1 LGAEF
6 QTQKHDD
13 AVHGVNM
20 SSVPKKD
27 AEVVSTHP
35 DGREIPPRKV
45 SNHVN
50 GIVRQEQSL

>member
-1 LGAEF
+1 LGADF

-13 AVHGVNM
+13 AVHGM
-20 SSVPKKD
+20 QYAISSKKD
-27 AEVVSTHP
+27 AEVVSKHP
-35 DGREIPPRKV
+35 DGCEIPPGKV

>member
-1 LGAEF
+1 MMMQYMAC
-6 QTQKHDD
+6 
-13 AVHGVNM
+13 NM
-20 SSVPKKD
+20 PSVPKKD